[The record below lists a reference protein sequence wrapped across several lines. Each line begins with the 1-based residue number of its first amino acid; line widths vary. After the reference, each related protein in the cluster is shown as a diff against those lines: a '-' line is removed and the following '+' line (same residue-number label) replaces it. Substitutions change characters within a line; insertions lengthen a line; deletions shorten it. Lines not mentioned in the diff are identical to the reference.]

1 MKKKS
6 IIIIFI
12 IAIFFAINNYSQAAG
27 TVSLTTNKTSAYVGD
42 EFSISVNLSGASVA
56 TLTTRI
62 TVDTSK
68 VEYISGPSNSNYSN
82 GRVIYTW
89 TDPNGGS
96 SPISSG
102 TIATFRFRAKAT
114 GTANFSVSGDFYD
127 ANENAVKPTF
137 SGKSVT
143 ISEVPTSNPPDNTT
157 GGNTTTGGGST
168 STPSTNTGGNTNS
181 NTTTSS
187 VSTNAFLKSLQ
198 LNVEGISPKFSRNVT
213 QYYITVSNSVN
224 SINISATPESGSAKV
239 AVSGNTGLKIG
250 LNKISILVTAQDGK
264 TKKTYTINVTKTDD
278 PSKANANL
286 ENLAIENSTLTPEF
300 NSDITE
306 YTCDLEAD
314 LTTLNILAVP
324 QNQNSKTEIIGNEN
338 LQIGENNIQVNVT
351 APDGVTVKTYY
362 IIVNKKEVTNT
373 NDEQE
378 ENKNLQN
385 EFVEPKKVNKNKA
398 VLPLAITG
406 IVAIIGGI
414 CYKNLK
420 KFKNF
425 TR

>member
-181 NTTTSS
+181 NTSTSS

-286 ENLAIENSTLTPEF
+286 ENLAIENCTLIPEF
-300 NSDITE
+300 NADITE
-306 YTCDLEAD
+306 YTCDLEQD
-314 LTTLNILAVP
+314 LATLNILAVP
-324 QNQNSKTEIIGNEN
+324 QNQNAKINIIGNEN
-338 LQIGENNIQVNVT
+338 LQIGENSIQINVT
-351 APDGVTVKTYY
+351 AQDKITVKIYY

-385 EFVEPKKVNKNKA
+385 EFVEPKKVNRNKA

>member
-181 NTTTSS
+181 NTSTSS

-286 ENLAIENSTLTPEF
+286 ENLAIENCTLIPEF
-300 NSDITE
+300 NADITE
-306 YTCDLEAD
+306 YTCDLEQD
-314 LTTLNILAVP
+314 LATLNILAVP
-324 QNQNSKTEIIGNEN
+324 QNQNAKINIIGNEN
-338 LQIGENNIQVNVT
+338 LQIGENSIQINVT
-351 APDGVTVKTYY
+351 AQDKITVKIYY

>member
-1 MKKKS
+1 MKKS
-6 IIIIFI
+6 LVIIGFIFTI
-12 IAIFFAINNYSQAAG
+12 LIAINNYSQAAG
-27 TVSLTTNKTSAYVGD
+27 SVSLSSNKNSVYVGD

-56 TLTTRI
+56 TLTTKI
-62 TVDTSK
+62 TIDTSK
-68 VEYISGPSNSNYSN
+68 VEYVSGPSNSNFSN

-102 TIATFRFRAKAT
+102 TIATFRFRAKGT
-114 GTANFSVSGDFYD
+114 GTANFSVTGDFYD
-127 ANENAVKPTF
+127 ASENPVKPSF

-143 ISEVPTSNPPDNTT
+143 ISEVPTTNPPTNTT
-157 GGNTTTGGGST
+157 GGGTSTGGGNI
-168 STPSTNTGGNTNS
+168 STPSTNTGGNTGNTGS
-181 NTTTSS
+181 NTPTSS
-187 VSTNAFLKSLQ
+187 ASTNAFLKSLQ
-198 LNVEGISPKFSRNVT
+198 LNVEGISPKFSRNTT
-213 QYYITVSNSVN
+213 QYYITVSNLVSFINVN
-224 SINISATPESGSAKV
+224 ATPESSSAKV
-239 AVSGNTGLKIG
+239 TVSGNTGIKTG
-250 LNKISILVTAQDGK
+250 MNKISILVTAQDGK

-286 ENLAIENSTLTPEF
+286 ENLAIENCTLTPEF

-351 APDGVTVKTYY
+351 APDGVTVKTYS
-362 IIVNKKEVTNT
+362 IKVNKKDVSNLADEPE
-373 NDEQE
+373 NDE
-378 ENKNLQN
+378 NLQN
-385 EFVEPKKVNKNKA
+385 EDTFVEPKKVNKNGA
-398 VLPLAITG
+398 VIPLSIAG

-414 CYKNLK
+414 CYK
-420 KFKNF
+420 KFKKV
-425 TR
+425 